1 MYTEPLEDA
10 RALAPRGCAKDRSS
24 RTSNRKDSGADELW
38 LGVKCH
44 SNPELAARNALS
56 RGKVSKDSVQLKPT
70 REKLAGGFLFS
81 DRKRKEN
88 ALLRPDLKVDEN
100 TRLVNQAS

>member
-1 MYTEPLEDA
+1 MIKETSDQYVRRAVSLE
-10 RALAPRGCAKDRSS
+10 
-24 RTSNRKDSGADELW
+24 
-38 LGVKCH
+38 
-44 SNPELAARNALS
+44 S
-56 RGKVSKDSVQLKPT
+56 RGKVRKDSVQVKPT

>member
-1 MYTEPLEDA
+1 M
-10 RALAPRGCAKDRSS
+10 
-24 RTSNRKDSGADELW
+24 
-38 LGVKCH
+38 
-44 SNPELAARNALS
+44 
-56 RGKVSKDSVQLKPT
+56 KPT

>member
-1 MYTEPLEDA
+1 MSGERRAVSLES
-10 RALAPRGCAKDRSS
+10 RVEVRSV
-24 RTSNRKDSGADELW
+24 R
-38 LGVKCH
+38 
-44 SNPELAARNALS
+44 
-56 RGKVSKDSVQLKPT
+56 KDSVQVKPT
-70 REKLAGGFLFS
+70 REKLAGGFLSS

>member
-1 MYTEPLEDA
+1 MVGLLEASPEATSRFPNAPLLGVFACILETVASAPFLPTEMDVN
-10 RALAPRGCAKDRSS
+10 DRDSS
-24 RTSNRKDSGADELW
+24 R
-38 LGVKCH
+38 
-44 SNPELAARNALS
+44 
-56 RGKVSKDSVQLKPT
+56 KDSVQVKPT

-100 TRLVNQAS
+100 TRLVNKADGQRENKKHD